1 MQKLGTFQDLLPYV
15 RAAIATLVIAAIAA
29 GLGYVLYRILNRALT
44 VWAKRTK
51 ARIDDSIL
59 IHCRRPL
66 RVIVPLLAVMFASP
80 SFELSGPAQDMVRHA
95 LSVGLIISIAWL
107 SYRIVVI
114 IREWIL
120 MQYDIEA
127 KSSLEARR
135 VYTQIE
141 VFENVLNFI
150 IAIVAIASVLT
161 TFERVRNIGV
171 SLLASA
177 GIAGIIIGFAAQRTL
192 GTFLAGIQ
200 IAITQPIRI
209 DDVVI
214 VENEWGRVEEITL
227 TYVIVRIWD
236 LRRLIVPIN
245 YFIEKPFENWTRTSA
260 DLLGTILFYTD
271 YTIDVEQVRRELN
284 RIVKTSERWDGK
296 VCVLQVTNVTDRGV
310 ELRAL
315 VSATDSSVLWD
326 LRCEVREKLLAFIQ
340 RSFPDSLPRVRAEL
354 PKSAQQSA

>member
-1 MQKLGTFQDLLPYV
+1 MQKLGAFQDLLPYV
-15 RAAIATLVIAAIAA
+15 RAATVTLVIAAIAA

-51 ARIDDSIL
+51 ARIDDSIQV
-59 IHCRRPL
+59 HCRRPL

-177 GIAGIIIGFAAQRTL
+177 GIAGIIIGFAA
-192 GTFLAGIQ
+192 
-200 IAITQPIRI
+200 
-209 DDVVI
+209 
-214 VENEWGRVEEITL
+214 
-227 TYVIVRIWD
+227 
-236 LRRLIVPIN
+236 
-245 YFIEKPFENWTRTSA
+245 
-260 DLLGTILFYTD
+260 
-271 YTIDVEQVRRELN
+271 
-284 RIVKTSERWDGK
+284 
-296 VCVLQVTNVTDRGV
+296 
-310 ELRAL
+310 
-315 VSATDSSVLWD
+315 
-326 LRCEVREKLLAFIQ
+326 
-340 RSFPDSLPRVRAEL
+340 
-354 PKSAQQSA
+354 

>member
-1 MQKLGTFQDLLPYV
+1 MQKLGAFQDLLPYV
-15 RAAIATLVIAAIAA
+15 RAATVALVIAAIAT
-29 GLGYVLYRILNRALT
+29 GFGYILYRILNRALT

-51 ARIDDSIL
+51 SRIDDSIL
-59 IHCRRPL
+59 IHCRPQL

-120 MQYDIEA
+120 MQYHVEA
-127 KSSLEARR
+127 ESSLEARR

-192 GTFLAGIQ
+192 GTFLSGIQ

-260 DLLGTILFYTD
+260 DLLGTIF
-271 YTIDVEQVRRELN
+271 
-284 RIVKTSERWDGK
+284 
-296 VCVLQVTNVTDRGV
+296 
-310 ELRAL
+310 
-315 VSATDSSVLWD
+315 
-326 LRCEVREKLLAFIQ
+326 FI
-340 RSFPDSLPRVRAEL
+340 PITHH
-354 PKSAQQSA
+354 